1 MRAMISGKRKC
12 LAGND
17 GRETVGVDAKSGKA
31 LRERALAAKPEKKR
45 AASEGAAG
53 YPEFIA
59 HRRKS

>member
-1 MRAMISGKRKC
+1 MRAMISRKSEC

-17 GRETVGVDAKSGKA
+17 RRETVGVDAKSGKA
-31 LRERALAAKPEKKR
+31 LRKRRSAAEPEKKR